1 MLEPDIVF
9 IEYILGGPIGLV
21 KDLSRFRQ
29 EIDCYV
35 LCEKKKFP
43 LGVSLEEFF
52 FSVLTPSPVRHLS

>member
-21 KDLSRFRQ
+21 KDLLSFRQ

-35 LCEKKKFP
+35 LCEKKNLP
-43 LGVSLEEFF
+43 WEYL
-52 FSVLTPSPVRHLS
+52 